1 MMLVA
6 FQIKLHLEDIECR
19 IAAEKA
25 AYRPR
30 KNLLLERSKEQT
42 TMVKALLPY
51 ELVKSPTDTVDE
63 EQTNRNPMAITL
75 TK

>member
-6 FQIKLHLEDIECR
+6 FQIKLHLEDIERR
-19 IAAEKA
+19 IATEKA

-30 KNLLLERSKEQT
+30 ENLLLERSKEQT